1 MKVLVIG
8 SGGREHTLC
17 WILNKSQQVDKIYCA
32 PGNAGITQIAECVN
46 IKIGSD
52 NYFFEL
58 ADLVMKEKIDL
69 TLVGPEVPLVEG
81 IVDYFKKWG
90 LTIFGPTKKAAL
102 IEGSKVFAKEF
113 MKRYS
118 IPTPDFAIFDNS
130 KKAIE
135 YIYEKGAPIVI
146 KADGL
151 AAGKGVAVCQSLD
164 EAKEAII
171 KTMEQKV
178 FGNAGNKIVI
188 DEFAVGQEAS
198 ILAFT
203 DGKTAIQ
210 MVSSQD
216 HKPIFDG
223 DKGPNTG
230 GMGAYSPAPVITNDM
245 MEKIQNKILNPTI
258 QGLANEERE
267 YVGVIYLGLIIT
279 EDGPKVL
286 EYNCRF
292 GDPET
297 QVVLPRLKTDLV
309 SIIEAC
315 LKGKLEE
322 IDITWDTRA
331 TLCVVLASSGYPG
344 SYKKGVEIFGLE
356 EAKKLEDVI
365 IFHAGTTQKDSKILT
380 SGGRVLGVTAYG
392 DNIQQAKDKAYFAC
406 SKINF
411 DGIYYRKDI
420 GYRALK

>member
-8 SGGREHTLC
+8 SGGREHALC
-17 WILNKSQQVDKIYCA
+17 WILNKSSQVDKVYCA
-32 PGNAGITQIAECVN
+32 PGNAGISQIAECVN
-46 IKIGSD
+46 IEIGSS

-58 ADLVMKEKIDL
+58 ANLVKKEKINL

-81 IVDYFKKWG
+81 IVDYFKEWG
-90 LTIFGPTKKAAL
+90 LTILGPAKDAAL

-113 MKRYS
+113 MKRHN
-118 IPTPDFAIFDNS
+118 IPTPDFAVFDNS
-130 KKAIE
+130 KEAIKYVEGKAL
-135 YIYEKGAPIVI
+135 PIVI

-151 AAGKGVAVCQSLD
+151 AAGKGVTVCQSVN

-171 KTMEQKV
+171 KIMEEKI
-178 FGNAGNKIVI
+178 FGKAGNRIVI

-203 DGKTAIQ
+203 DGKTAIP

-216 HKPIFDG
+216 HKPIFNG

-230 GMGAYSPAPVITNDM
+230 GMGAYSPAPIITNDM
-245 MEKIQNKILNPTI
+245 MEKIQSKILNPTI
-258 QGLANEERE
+258 QGLTNEGKE
-267 YVGVIYLGLIIT
+267 YIGVIYLGLIIT
-279 EDGPKVL
+279 EEGPKVL

-292 GDPET
+292 GDPEA
-297 QVVLPRLKTDLV
+297 QVVLPRLKTDLTI
-309 SIIEAC
+309 IIEAC
-315 LKGKLEE
+315 LTKKLEE
-322 IDITWDTRA
+322 INISWDTRA
-331 TLCVVLASSGYPG
+331 TLCVVLASKGYPHT
-344 SYKKGVEIFGLE
+344 YKKGLEIFGLK
-356 EAKKLEDVI
+356 EAQQLKNVI
-365 IFHAGTTQKDSKILT
+365 IFHAGTTQKDGKILT

-392 DNIQQAKDKAYFAC
+392 DNIKQAKDTAYFAC

-420 GYRALK
+420 GYHAFE

>member
-17 WILNKSQQVDKIYCA
+17 WMLNKCQQINKIYCA

-46 IKIGSD
+46 IKIGSP

-69 TLVGPEVPLVEG
+69 TLVGPEAPLVEG

-90 LTIFGPTKKAAL
+90 LRIFGPTKQAAL

-113 MKRYS
+113 MKRYN
-118 IPTPDFAIFDNS
+118 IPTPNFAIFDNS
-130 KKAIE
+130 KEAIE
-135 YIYEKGAPIVI
+135 YIEEKGAPIVI

-151 AAGKGVAVCQSLD
+151 AAGKGVAVCHSLD
-164 EAKEAII
+164 EAKDAII

-178 FGNAGNKIVI
+178 FGDAGKRVVI
-188 DEFAVGQEAS
+188 DEFVIGEEAS

-203 DGKTAIQ
+203 DGKTAIP

-230 GMGAYSPAPVITNDM
+230 GMGAYSPAPVITDEV
-245 MEKIQNKILNPTI
+245 MEEIKSKILYPTI
-258 QGLANEERE
+258 QGLTNEGRE
-267 YVGVIYLGLIIT
+267 YIGVIYLGLIIT
-279 EDGPKVL
+279 DDGPKVL

-309 SIIEAC
+309 SIMEAC
-315 LKGKLEE
+315 LEGKLEE
-322 IDITWDTRA
+322 KDITWDTRA

-344 SYKKGVEIFGLE
+344 SYKKGVEIFGLK
-356 EAKKLEDVI
+356 EAKKLKDVI
-365 IFHAGTTQKDSKILT
+365 IFHAGTTQKDDKILT

-392 DNIQQAKDKAYFAC
+392 EDIRQAKDTAYIAC